1 MSRTGNSQWARLV
14 DRCRDGDEEAW
25 RRVVELITPL
35 VFSICNRMK
44 LSREETFD
52 VFGQV
57 CYQLLRNLEKLRSAD
72 KLLAYVGTMTRREVY
87 ALERKGRFFSEFT
100 GPGANDI
107 ADTTQVPP
115 DRMLELGQRSERL
128 MKAMARLPQRDYEL
142 LRLLFLERDRPS
154 YEEIAR
160 RLGMPVSSIGPTR
173 SRSLAKLKRL
183 LRIMDRDLGI
193 K

>member
-1 MSRTGNSQWARLV
+1 MARTGNPQWARLV

-25 RRVVELITPL
+25 RRVVELMTPL

-72 KLLAYVGTMTRREVY
+72 KLLAYVATMTRREVY
-87 ALERKGRFFSEFT
+87 ALDRKSRFFSELS
-100 GPGANDI
+100 GAGVNDV
-107 ADTTQVPP
+107 ADTAQVPP

-142 LRLLFLERDRPS
+142 LRMLFLERERPS

-183 LRIMDRDLGI
+183 LRIVDRDSGI